1 MKKCFTTANKEI
13 IDWFT
18 KDRFEQ
24 YGAFAW
30 KFSVIVGSIVATVA
44 GMSFITMWFL
54 DLFHF
59 NKTEYMVALM
69 AVMLFYFIIA
79 MYAIKVH
86 TVCKRIR
93 IEAEL
98 LKLYEGYT
106 IKWVSTMNY
115 CTTVTLHNYGYLD
128 VFVRAYEENK
138 VVTVYDGD
146 L

>member
-1 MKKCFTTANKEI
+1 MKECFTTANKEI

-18 KDRFEQ
+18 KERLER
-24 YGAFAW
+24 YGSLAW
-30 KFSVIVGSIVATVA
+30 KFSVAVGGIFAAVA

-59 NKTEYMVALM
+59 NETEYVVALM
-69 AVMLFYFIIA
+69 AIMLFYFVIA

-86 TVCKRIR
+86 TTCKRIR
-93 IEAEL
+93 IETEL

-106 IKWVSTMNY
+106 IQWASTMQQ
-115 CTTVTLHNYGYLD
+115 CARVTLHNYSYLD
-128 VFVRAYEENK
+128 VFVRVYEEEK
-138 VVTVYDGD
+138 VLVVYDGD